1 MSLKSETGKNRGSE
15 SVDTATNATRPT
27 SGALGQMP
35 IFSEKM
41 YDAQRLAFYPS
52 GSFEAAKNPRF
63 KLIEASTKA
72 GKSVGALLWIC
83 DMMGPYGVGGRDR
96 DFTWLSPVYSQAR
109 VMYRRA
115 IAAFRDAK
123 WIAHKNDSEMTITNV
138 LGSRLTFK
146 SAERPDSIFGND
158 AFAIVYDESTRMTEA
173 AFFAGRSTLTA
184 TSSIPGGGQGVLIG
198 NVQGRRNW
206 FYQLC
211 RRAELGADEDLSYS
225 KLTAYDAVIGGII
238 TEAEIESARKML
250 PDQVFRELYLAEPSE
265 DQGNPFGFEYI
276 RKCTIESMSTKP
288 VVAWGWDLGK
298 SQDYT
303 CGSGLDEDNNV
314 AAYFRFKRNWA
325 ETKEIIEIESCEY
338 EGSPDCVID
347 SSGVG
352 DPLVEDL
359 QRRYPQVEGFKFTT
373 TSKQQLMTLLMSRI
387 HRGEVGIP
395 ANTEIIQELN
405 DFTYTTTRNHVFYEA
420 MTGSHDDTVMAL
432 AMALKAKGD
441 TAGIGVY

>member
-1 MSLKSETGKNRGSE
+1 M
-15 SVDTATNATRPT
+15 V
-27 SGALGQMP
+27 
-35 IFSEKM
+35 
-41 YDAQRLAFYPS
+41 
-52 GSFEAAKNPRF
+52 
-63 KLIEASTKA
+63 
-72 GKSVGALLWIC
+72 
-83 DMMGPYGVGGRDR
+83 
-96 DFTWLSPVYSQAR
+96 
-109 VMYRRA
+109 
-115 IAAFRDAK
+115 
-123 WIAHKNDSEMTITNV
+123 
-138 LGSRLTFK
+138 
-146 SAERPDSIFGND
+146 
-158 AFAIVYDESTRMTEA
+158 
-173 AFFAGRSTLTA
+173 
-184 TSSIPGGGQGVLIG
+184 IG

-303 CGSGLDEDNNV
+303 CGIGLDEDNNV

>member
-72 GKSVGALLWIC
+72 GKSVGALRWIC

-158 AFAIVYDESTRMTEA
+158 AFAIVYDESTRMTQA

-184 TSSIPGGGQGVLIG
+184 TSAIPGGGQGVLIG

-276 RKCTIESMSTKP
+276 RKCTIERRSTKP
-288 VVAWGWDLGK
+288 VVAGGCDLG
-298 SQDYT
+298 
-303 CGSGLDEDNNV
+303 
-314 AAYFRFKRNWA
+314 
-325 ETKEIIEIESCEY
+325 
-338 EGSPDCVID
+338 
-347 SSGVG
+347 
-352 DPLVEDL
+352 
-359 QRRYPQVEGFKFTT
+359 
-373 TSKQQLMTLLMSRI
+373 
-387 HRGEVGIP
+387 
-395 ANTEIIQELN
+395 
-405 DFTYTTTRNHVFYEA
+405 
-420 MTGSHDDTVMAL
+420 
-432 AMALKAKGD
+432 
-441 TAGIGVY
+441 